1 MVSLCSIR
9 TYNIELIHPPP
20 SCWDYPFILF
30 AENLRIRREM
40 AEDGILP
47 SIILLKLQSL
57 VCILSS
63 RRFSQMRSLPL
74 RGRSV
79 CRCWRLVDYTFL
91 HFTSRGVAGG
101 RGIVTG
107 H

>member
-20 SCWDYPFILF
+20 SCGDYPFLLF
-30 AENLRIRREM
+30 AKNLMVRRET

-47 SIILLKLQSL
+47 SMILLKLQIL
-57 VCILSS
+57 VRILSS
-63 RRFSQMRSLPL
+63 RRLSQMRSLPL